1 MASSR
6 CWARRPVGPGEVPG
20 GNLRRAFTTV
30 YVPDGPNGGGD
41 GGCDFDGDVDP
52 NCDDDDDDDALNK

>member
-1 MASSR
+1 MMTLMITKFHLKSM
-6 CWARRPVGPGEVPG
+6 
-20 GNLRRAFTTV
+20 FH

-52 NCDDDDDDDALNK
+52 NCDDDDDDDRFKKINK